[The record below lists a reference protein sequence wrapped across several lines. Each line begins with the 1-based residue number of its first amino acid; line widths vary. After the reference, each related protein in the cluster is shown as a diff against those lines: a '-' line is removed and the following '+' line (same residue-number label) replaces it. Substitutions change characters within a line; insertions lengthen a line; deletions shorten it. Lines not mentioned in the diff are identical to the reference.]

1 MEIEMNKRTLLFA
14 GAATAV
20 ITLPRCTPG
29 TTTLDPAAIANA
41 IKIACGIAVPAAT
54 VLEVINA
61 AAGATAS
68 LIISLVCSSY
78 KNALAA
84 KAGGGAKLA
93 AGAEVNFVVHVCD
106 DAGKVCK
113 DIPITAMAQ

>member
-1 MEIEMNKRTLLFA
+1 MDRRALILL
-14 GAATAV
+14 GAAT
-20 ITLPRCTPG
+20 IGGMGMGGLSTCSS
-29 TTTLDPAAIANA
+29 TLDPTSIANA

-68 LIISLVCSSY
+68 VIVSLICSSY

-84 KAGGGAKLA
+84 QGGKMGAGG
-93 AGAEVNFVVHVCD
+93 EINFVVHVCD
-106 DAGKVCK
+106 ATGATCK
-113 DIPITAMAQ
+113 DIPVVAKAQ